1 MNRAMAARVISQ
13 QEAMVEL
20 GCLPLV
26 LCSETIQSVSISLNR
41 RATSTQEG
49 IKPSVPFVQKYAS
62 RNVIF
67 HHMSLKEYFH
77 QQHNSGDSNQCKTI
91 PHFVGG
97 STYATYPITEPY
109 ARSMLYIYK
118 PWNKLDPIRQT
129 NYKHQF
135 ETFLQQDTCPLELKI
150 IHEREKE
157 RQAHRQPTAREGAG
171 DYQDAPDGSNTGID
185 ELLHLAGLFN
195 RSNEKHID
203 MEGIKVDEGLHYNWN
218 TRHELDQ
225 ELPSE
230 SGSWLLKQIEQDDI
244 QKQSAKHNQALTLKK
259 NLQGKPLTF
268 AEASDDQAEI
278 IFRVM
283 HKFREWI
290 QWNETDREECDV
302 FEPLRLTGEPK
313 LSVYII
319 FVSTYLMPLH
329 ASHD

>member
-1 MNRAMAARVISQ
+1 MAARVISQ

-26 LCSETIQSVSISLNR
+26 LCSETIQPVSISLNR
-41 RATSTQEG
+41 RATGAQEG
-49 IKPSVPFVQKYAS
+49 TKPSLSFIQKYAS

-77 QQHNSGDSNQCKTI
+77 QQHNSDDTNQCKTI

-97 STYATYPITEPY
+97 STYATYPITEQY

-118 PWNKLDPIRQT
+118 PWNKLDPITAT

-157 RQAHRQPTAREGAG
+157 RQAHRQPTTREGEG
-171 DYQDAPDGSNTGID
+171 DYQDAPDGSNSGID

-203 MEGIKVDEGLHYNWN
+203 MEGIKVDKGLHYNWN

-225 ELPSE
+225 ELPPE
-230 SGSWLLKQIEQDDI
+230 SDSWLLKQIEQDDI
-244 QKQSAKHNQALTLKK
+244 KKQSAGHNQVLTLKK

-268 AEASDDQAEI
+268 AEASDDQEEI
-278 IFRVM
+278 IYRVM
-283 HKFREWI
+283 HKLKEWI
-290 QWNETDREECDV
+290 HWDETEREDCDI
-302 FEPLRLTGEPK
+302 FKPLRLTGKPRQ
-313 LSVYII
+313 SVYII

-329 ASHD
+329 TSQY